1 MEGGRL
7 TDQDKIKIF
16 ESVGTYEIPPL
27 MPEELTQAM
36 PLEVREDTRGR
47 PAHTSKRGEE
57 EDQGR

>member
-36 PLEVREDTRGR
+36 PLEVREDTRR
-47 PAHTSKRGEE
+47 RLAHTSKRGEE

>member
-7 TDQDKIKIF
+7 KDQDKIKIF
-16 ESVGTYEIPPL
+16 ESAGTYEIPPL

-47 PAHTSKRGEE
+47 IAHTSKRGEE